1 MSKEAAKRAL
11 LGRSIL
17 TIESGR
23 VSGRAQSPMVHGTG
37 EWEDLIDVGQKDDT
51 LTGDRTIE
59 GTLGMTEFGKLL
71 VLLGVML
78 AVTGVVLMLLGRTH
92 LPGRLP
98 GDFVYR
104 GKHTT
109 VYFPLATSILL
120 SVVLSLVLYA
130 IGRWRR

>member
-1 MSKEAAKRAL
+1 
-11 LGRSIL
+11 
-17 TIESGR
+17 
-23 VSGRAQSPMVHGTG
+23 
-37 EWEDLIDVGQKDDT
+37 
-51 LTGDRTIE
+51 
-59 GTLGMTEFGKLL
+59 MTEFGELL
-71 VLLGVML
+71 VLLGAML
-78 AVTGVVLMLLGRTH
+78 AVSGVVLILLGRTH